1 MLERLQRQKDEKI
14 LNFKEIFK
22 DFLVAIADILKV
34 KKTQM
39 RNILKLGLISAVT
52 AIALAQ
58 TPATAAQGMDEDVL
72 AIATRGALSDS
83 MQGFRK
89 LADDEASQVMGGIDV
104 SRNYLVHRLPDNFGN
119 PQRLMYYQEI
129 VFSPG
134 EEGSGYATLNG
145 VTSKRIYAEF
155 STENRPINGATL
167 HFKIVKFANSAET
180 VDIVKFNP
188 VTKQEYSVY
197 QGSNMIQALGQSLF
211 YKVLDDGYGHGYIP
225 ERQRFFGR

>member
-1 MLERLQRQKDEKI
+1 
-14 LNFKEIFK
+14 
-22 DFLVAIADILKV
+22 
-34 KKTQM
+34 M

-72 AIATRGALSDS
+72 AIATQGTLSDS